1 MAQHKSAKKR
11 IRRNARAAGVNHSR
25 LSRIRTAV
33 KELETAITAGDK
45 TAAQAAFKKVTPELM
60 RGATKGAAGAPWL
73 AWAPARVPRARP
85 SHNRADVFVAHV
97 VPNQRSVAP
106 ESARKNGCT
115 EPR

>member
-33 KELETAITAGDK
+33 KDLETAIAAGNK

-60 RGATKGAAGAPWL
+60 RGAQKGVL
-73 AWAPARVPRARP
+73 AKGTVSRKLSRL
-85 SHNRADVFVAHV
+85 
-97 VPNQRSVAP
+97 
-106 ESARKNGCT
+106 SARIKSIAA
-115 EPR
+115 

>member
-33 KELETAITAGDK
+33 KDLETAIAAGNK

-60 RGATKGAAGAPWL
+60 RGAQKGVIKKNTASRQVSRL
-73 AWAPARVPRARP
+73 SKRVKTMA
-85 SHNRADVFVAHV
+85 
-97 VPNQRSVAP
+97 
-106 ESARKNGCT
+106 
-115 EPR
+115 